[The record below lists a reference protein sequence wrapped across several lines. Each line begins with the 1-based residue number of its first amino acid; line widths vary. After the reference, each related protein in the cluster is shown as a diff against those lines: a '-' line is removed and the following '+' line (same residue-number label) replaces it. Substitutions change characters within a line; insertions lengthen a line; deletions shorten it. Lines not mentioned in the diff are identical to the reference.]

1 MVSRVS
7 VAEAAPVVASSG
19 AVLCRDSVK
28 LRILEIED
36 LLSVQIEE
44 ATVIL
49 VRELDRWRYGVLL
62 RVTTVALKRQILA
75 ARDIFKLRG
84 YFVDLA

>member
-1 MVSRVS
+1 MKTERILTYLHHRPGIIKCVVLLMVSRVS

-49 VRELDRWRYGVLL
+49 VRELDR
-62 RVTTVALKRQILA
+62 
-75 ARDIFKLRG
+75 
-84 YFVDLA
+84 